1 VGRRDDPGLVFRSDA
16 ALDAAAGRAWV
27 LPLVLGVA
35 LSLRVAHLLWL
46 RDSPFFA
53 ALTLDARFYD
63 LWAQRIAAG
72 EWVGEQAFWV
82 DPLYAYVL
90 GVAYTWAGHALWL
103 PRLLNLACGLATVW
117 LTARIARRAW
127 GSPAAAVVAALAA
140 ACFIPA
146 IHFEAQV
153 EKTALSVLLL
163 AAALDAFLI
172 GTPRALL
179 LAGLALGLTVLARG
193 NALAFVPLAALVLLL
208 GWDREPGDRLAA
220 SAGQRWRRAALL
232 LAGALPCIALATAH
246 NWAASGAL
254 VPTTT
259 NLGINLYL
267 GNHPGNLYGYYEPPD
282 FLHPN
287 TESERPDFRAEAARR
302 GAGTLDDAALSAYWT
317 AAALRAVA
325 DAPGL
330 TLRRTANKFLL
341 AVNGDE
347 VPDSEDVAIVAAWSP
362 LLRAPLLWFDQLLP
376 LAVLGAV
383 VGRRRRAVRILAG
396 VALVYLATLL
406 PFFIMARLRVQ
417 ILPPLAILAGGGVV
431 WAVAA
436 LRARHGRP
444 LAIGAAVVAAVALL
458 AWYQPAWMTERR
470 IGSLAIGWHNLGAG
484 FADRGQRAAAIDAFS
499 RAAAIAPAAVPASL
513 RMLANYQRED
523 GDYLRAE
530 ETLRELVAVR
540 PDSPSA
546 RAALDA
552 LYDAML
558 RDPRWRDDAAL
569 ARRRAGPP
577 AFRRRRGRALPRR
590 PGRPAGRHPG
600 LDRLRR
606 PRRRRPRPGRPARR
620 GLHRRRL
627 VGARPGR
634 GALPAP
640 PRPLRPRRRR
650 PAVTRRRRRHR
661 RARGGRAAG
670 HRRLGLPRL
679 RRRPPPRR
687 SQLDRLRP
695 RRRPAVRHRR
705 RPLTATTGEIAVAVA
720 AALVAAWPRRA
731 RPGMGGANVRAAPP
745 FHRATLARRRAATRA
760 AATAEVVK
768 CALDQN
774 WAADLKRSP

>member
-1 VGRRDDPGLVFRSDA
+1 MGRRDDPGLAFRTDP
-16 ALDAAAGRAWV
+16 ALEAAAGRPWLLPAV
-27 LPLVLGVA
+27 LLVA
-35 LSLRVAHLLWL
+35 LALRVAHLLWF
-46 RDSPFFA
+46 RDAPFFA

-72 EWVGEQAFWV
+72 EWVGDQAFWV

-90 GVAYTWAGHALWL
+90 GVAYRWAGHDLWL
-103 PRLLNLACGLATVW
+103 PRLFNLACGLTTVW

-127 GSPAAAVVAALAA
+127 GSRAAAVAAALAA

-146 IHFEAQV
+146 VHFEAQV

-163 AAALDAFLI
+163 AVALDAFLI
-172 GTPRALL
+172 GTPRAILL
-179 LAGLALGLTVLARG
+179 SGLALGCTVLARG
-193 NALAFVPLAALVLLL
+193 NALIFVPLAALVLLL
-208 GWDREPGDRLAA
+208 GWDGEPGDRGAA
-220 SAGQRWRRAALL
+220 GAAPRWRRAALL
-232 LAGALPCIALATAH
+232 LVGALPCIALATAH

-259 NLGINLYL
+259 NLGVNLYL

-302 GAGTLDDAALSAYWT
+302 GAGALDDAALSAYWT
-317 AAALRAVA
+317 AAALRAA
-325 DAPGL
+325 AAAPGL

-362 LLRAPLLWFDQLLP
+362 LLRAPLVWFGQLLP

-417 ILPPLAILAGGGVV
+417 ILPPLAVLAGGGVV
-431 WAVAA
+431 WAIAA

-444 LAIGAAVVAAVALL
+444 LAIGAALVAAVALL
-458 AWYQPAWMTERR
+458 AWYQPAWMADRR

-513 RMLANYQRED
+513 RMLATYQRED
-523 GDYLRAE
+523 GDYLGAE
-530 ETLRELVAVR
+530 ETLRQLVAVR

-546 RAALDA
+546 RAALVA

-558 RDPRWRDDAAL
+558 RDPRWRDDA
-569 ARRRAGPP
+569 G
-577 AFRRRRGRALPRR
+577 
-590 PGRPAGRHPG
+590 
-600 LDRLRR
+600 
-606 PRRRRPRPGRPARR
+606 
-620 GLHRRRL
+620 
-627 VGARPGR
+627 
-634 GALPAP
+634 
-640 PRPLRPRRRR
+640 
-650 PAVTRRRRRHR
+650 
-661 RARGGRAAG
+661 
-670 HRRLGLPRL
+670 
-679 RRRPPPRR
+679 
-687 SQLDRLRP
+687 
-695 RRRPAVRHRR
+695 
-705 RPLTATTGEIAVAVA
+705 
-720 AALVAAWPRRA
+720 
-731 RPGMGGANVRAAPP
+731 
-745 FHRATLARRRAATRA
+745 LARRRAAFAGGANPAPPPAAVAVAPTAAPPARRFDAAAAARFRAALAGQPAGTPAWIVFDARDPGARALAGRLGEAFAAAGWSVRGLEEARFPLRPGLFVLAADDQPSPAAA
-760 AATAEVVK
+760 AATA
-768 CALDQN
+768 ALEAAQLPATVASGYRAY
-774 WAADLKRSP
+774 AADRRRADPNWTGFNLADDQQFVIAVGR